1 MGQAEEAVVRRFAQ
15 AMVTRDVGAIADSF
29 ADDVVF
35 HIPGRNTLSGDYH
48 GKREVLT
55 RLFQAWE
62 EAFASLEIDV
72 HDVLSTEDHVVLLGD
87 RKARRGDRVC
97 MMRSASI
104 YHVRDGRIAE
114 AWLMEWDPYAI
125 DEFLSDGPG

>member
-1 MGQAEEAVVRRFAQ
+1 VGQAEEAVVLRFAE
-15 AMVTRDVGAIADSF
+15 AMVSRDVGVIAASF

-35 HIPGRNTLSGDYH
+35 HIPGRNTLSGDYR

-72 HDVLSTEDHVVLLGD
+72 HDVLSTDDHVVLLAD

-97 MMRSASI
+97 TMRSSSI
-104 YHVRDGRIAE
+104 YHVREGRIAE
-114 AWLMEWDPYAI
+114 VWLMEWDPYAI
-125 DEFLSDGPG
+125 DEFLAP